1 MMQLKYRPTRRGRR
15 LCRAL
20 GLALAIGVIVAVA
33 GAAHAQPAPITPQQG
48 QPAGSLLSAAQLE
61 TLMTPLAGVPQQMLP
76 AVLDACRYP
85 ADIMDAQQTLA
96 RPGAEIKTTWNTG
109 VQFLARYS
117 PDLLGVLARDIGST
131 AALGEAYTRQPN
143 DVLRAYGAVEL
154 RARQATQANTRAAQA
169 RPPARPPATPAAA
182 PQNQPPP
189 CATHGTPM
197 HGAAGGAA
205 RGALIGEFTGDPG
218 RRAAVGGLAGAIRRA
233 AERRERESQQ
243 AAYAN
248 TNTCN

>member
-1 MMQLKYRPTRRGRR
+1 MAWCL
-15 LCRAL
+15 RAAW
-20 GLALAIGVIVAVA
+20 LAASILVAA
-33 GAAHAQPAPITPQQG
+33 LPAQAQPAGQNLTPQ
-48 QPAGSLLSAAQLE
+48 QLE

-85 ADIMDAQQTLA
+85 ADIMDAQQSLA

-143 DVLRAYGAVEL
+143 DVLRAYGAVEM
-154 RARQATQANTRAAQA
+154 RARQATQAHVRAAQPAA
-169 RPPARPPATPAAA
+169 RPPAPAPAPAPAPTTAQNTAA
-182 PQNQPPP
+182 PCQPR
-189 CATHGTPM
+189 GTPM

-205 RGALIGEFTGDPG
+205 RGALIGEFSGDPG

-243 AAYAN
+243 AA
-248 TNTCN
+248 